1 MGAGARSCVEKIR
14 GDGLSLRFASN
25 ERALEIIGDGC
36 SVALDKNSGTVRVI
50 GDGCRLKIDL
60 NHGDVEYTGDGG
72 RVVLGPKST
81 RNKVKYVGDG
91 GRVSVDGELRTRAKR
106 LDQATKEK
114 TEKNERGSEKQKDKG
129 ASKTAEEED
138 NRLNAKKE
146 AKSAKKEAKPAK
158 KKEERVKISTRL
170 YCDQEL
176 VEKWFVNPGS
186 VIESFD
192 GSFTKTRSKERKN
205 KAEVK

>member
-1 MGAGARSCVEKIR
+1 MGAGARSSVEKIR
-14 GDGLSLRFASN
+14 GDGLCLRIASN

-36 SVALDKNSGTVRVI
+36 SVALGKNSGSVSVI
-50 GDGCRLKIDL
+50 GDGCRLRIDL

-106 LDQATKEK
+106 RDQATKEK
-114 TEKNERGSEKQKDKG
+114 IEKNEGGNEKQKDNG

-138 NRLNAKKE
+138 NRLNAKIE
-146 AKSAKKEAKPAK
+146 TKSAKKEAKPAK
-158 KKEERVKISTRL
+158 KKEERAKIVTRL

-176 VEKWFVNPGS
+176 VRKWFVNPGS

-192 GSFTKTRSKERKN
+192 GSFAKTGPKERKS
-205 KAEVK
+205 KTEVK